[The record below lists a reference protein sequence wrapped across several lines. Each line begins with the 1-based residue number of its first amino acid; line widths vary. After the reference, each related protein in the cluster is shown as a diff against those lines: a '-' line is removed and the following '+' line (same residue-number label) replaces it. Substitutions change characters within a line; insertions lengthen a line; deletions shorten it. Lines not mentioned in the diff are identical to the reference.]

1 MPTTPPSLPATA
13 TTQWQHS
20 LFFIVQIRAR
30 PFGASLFCACGSRIS
45 VSYPAHLRWYKVNPI
60 PVSARTIKDKNK
72 EYMKWLTLDWI
83 RDHSRLLKDEAEN
96 DILELY
102 GDDAEQTVLNIC
114 NRSYEDIMETYG
126 EVPKPLFVAALMLV
140 EVAYTHRSPDT
151 NQQLYLIPYTFDM
164 KVKPY
169 IKLANDNNNQG
180 YGCKNL

>member
-1 MPTTPPSLPATA
+1 
-13 TTQWQHS
+13 
-20 LFFIVQIRAR
+20 
-30 PFGASLFCACGSRIS
+30 
-45 VSYPAHLRWYKVNPI
+45 
-60 PVSARTIKDKNK
+60 
-72 EYMKWLTLDWI
+72 MKWLTLDWI

-114 NRSYEDIMETYG
+114 SRSYEDIMETYG

>member
-1 MPTTPPSLPATA
+1 M
-13 TTQWQHS
+13 
-20 LFFIVQIRAR
+20 
-30 PFGASLFCACGSRIS
+30 
-45 VSYPAHLRWYKVNPI
+45 SYLLNLRRFKVNPN
-60 PVSARTIKDKNK
+60 PFSVSTIKDKNK

>member
-1 MPTTPPSLPATA
+1 MPTIPLNLPATA

-20 LFFIVQIRAR
+20 LFFIVQSGAR
-30 PFGASLFCACGSRIS
+30 PFGASLFLCLTVPSVFPLVSVNPNPFS
-45 VSYPAHLRWYKVNPI
+45 VS
-60 PVSARTIKDKNK
+60 TIKDKNK

>member
-1 MPTTPPSLPATA
+1 MPSASPS
-13 TTQWQHS
+13 QW
-20 LFFIVQIRAR
+20 L
-30 PFGASLFCACGSRIS
+30 
-45 VSYPAHLRWYKVNPI
+45 AHLRESKVNLS
-60 PVSARTIKDKNK
+60 PVSVSTIKDKNK

>member
-1 MPTTPPSLPATA
+1 LWLTHLP
-13 TTQWQHS
+13 H
-20 LFFIVQIRAR
+20 R
-30 PFGASLFCACGSRIS
+30 GSRIS
-45 VSYPAHLRWYKVNPI
+45 VSYPHLRWCRFKVNLN
-60 PVSARTIKDKNK
+60 PVSVSTIKDKNK

>member
-1 MPTTPPSLPATA
+1 MPTTPLNLSATA

-20 LFFIVQIRAR
+20 LFFIVQSERGPSGLR
-30 PFGASLFCACGSRIS
+30 FFVASPWPL
-45 VSYPAHLRWYKVNPI
+45 LLQWLKVNLT
-60 PVSARTIKDKNK
+60 PVSASTIKDKNK